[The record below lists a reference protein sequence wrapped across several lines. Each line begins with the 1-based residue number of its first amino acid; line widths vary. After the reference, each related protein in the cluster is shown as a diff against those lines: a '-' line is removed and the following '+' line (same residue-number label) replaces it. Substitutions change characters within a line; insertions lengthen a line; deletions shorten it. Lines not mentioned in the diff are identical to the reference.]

1 MEHQMRNK
9 LRYCFYLLLTLA
21 SSSCALN
28 KVQDFSR
35 SKYLKEGY
43 KLVWADEFNQK
54 GLPDPKNWTFEKGF
68 VRNNELQW
76 YQPENAYCEN
86 GLLIIKAKLEQ
97 KSNLDFILDSKDW
110 RKNRRN
116 IDYTSACLITKGLQS
131 WQYGRFEMRGKIDIS
146 AGLWPAFWTLGVEG
160 AWPANGEIDIME
172 YYQQKLLANIASSGK
187 NGKPKWFSQT
197 KSITELGGKAWAKK
211 FHIWRMDWD
220 TNSIS
225 LYVDDLLLNRTLL
238 ADLDNDHQKGT
249 HPFKQKHYILLDLAI
264 GGMNGGEPENTKF
277 PNQFEVDYVRV
288 YQK

>member
-28 KVQDFSR
+28 KAQDFSR

-86 GLLIIKAKLEQ
+86 GLLIIKAKQEQ
-97 KSNLDFILDSKDW
+97 KSNPDFILDSKDW

-238 ADLDNDHQKGT
+238 VDLDNDHQKGT

-264 GGMNGGEPENTKF
+264 GGMNGGDPENTKF